1 MYEIVC
7 LIGCTTGLWDTVCM
21 CICMCMCSFV
31 SKCVCVVCFSV
42 RAFVLV
48 SVYDC
53 DPRVKLKKRMLR
65 KLRQRKGASVSIS
78 FETESTLILKGPKKR
93 SFVTEQKQF
102 FINTNNKFEQISSTV
117 NFLHYLS

>member
-1 MYEIVC
+1 MDEIVWTRSCMYEIVC
-7 LIGCTTGLWDTVCM
+7 LIGCTTGLWDT
-21 CICMCMCSFV
+21 
-31 SKCVCVVCFSV
+31 VCFSV

-53 DPRVKLKKRMLR
+53 DPRVKLQKRMLR
-65 KLRQRKGASVSIS
+65 KLRQRKEASVSIS

-117 NFLHYLS
+117 NFLHSLS